1 MCVELMFTQQSENF
15 AKEKKKKKCSCKPL
29 MIDKKVDE
37 MGSINEE
44 SN

>member
-1 MCVELMFTQQSENF
+1 LQKK
-15 AKEKKKKKCSCKPL
+15 KEKRKNKKNKNKKCSCKPL
-29 MIDKKVDE
+29 MIDKKVDD